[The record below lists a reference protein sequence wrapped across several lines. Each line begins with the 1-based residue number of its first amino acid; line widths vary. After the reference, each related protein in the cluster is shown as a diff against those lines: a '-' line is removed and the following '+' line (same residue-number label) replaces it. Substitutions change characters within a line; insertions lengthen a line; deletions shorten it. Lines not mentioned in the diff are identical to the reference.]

1 MPTTHDL
8 LPLTPLSHAVLLA
21 LAEGELHGYA
31 ILQEVERLTDGAVR
45 PGTGTLYAALQRM
58 LSEGVIEDGGRTP
71 GPEEDQRRRYYGIT
85 SLGREV
91 ARAEARRLER
101 VLEVAREKRLAPAAA
116 QPSGRGRGRA

>member
-1 MPTTHDL
+1 MPTAHDL

-58 LSEGVIEDGGRTP
+58 LSEGVIEDGERAP
-71 GPEEDQRRRYYGIT
+71 GPDEDQRRRYYRIT
-85 SLGREV
+85 GLGREV

-101 VLEVAREKRLAPAAA
+101 VLEVAREKRLAPASA
-116 QPSGRGRGRA
+116 QSPARGRGRS

>member
-1 MPTTHDL
+1 MPTAHDL

-58 LSEGVIEDGGRTP
+58 LTEGVIEDAERVP
-71 GPEEDQRRRYYGIT
+71 GPEEDQRRRYYRIT
-85 SLGREV
+85 ALGREV
-91 ARAEARRLER
+91 ARAEARRLQR
-101 VLEVAREKRLAPAAA
+101 ILEVARERRLAPAAA
-116 QPSGRGRGRA
+116 QPSGGGRGRA

>member
-1 MPTTHDL
+1 MPAAPDL

-21 LAEGELHGYA
+21 LAEGALHGYA

-58 LSEGVIEDGGRTP
+58 LSEGVIEDADRTP
-71 GPEEDQRRRYYGIT
+71 APDEDQRRRYYRIT
-85 SLGREV
+85 ALGREV

-116 QPSGRGRGRA
+116 QPAGRGPRRS